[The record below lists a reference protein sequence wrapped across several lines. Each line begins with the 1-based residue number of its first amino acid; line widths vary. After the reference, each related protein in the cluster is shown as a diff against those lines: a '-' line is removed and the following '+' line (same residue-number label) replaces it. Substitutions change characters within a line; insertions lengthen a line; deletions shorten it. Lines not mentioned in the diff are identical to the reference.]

1 MSRTRPYL
9 DMKSHPIMI
18 GTDNSSTTR
27 KVWLAENSP
36 NVMVANDVPNGM
48 KDLLSALM
56 SWMLFSGESLP
67 MLMCFLLITEQ
78 EAPESKSNCVGWS
91 LILPVIY
98 AGMCCVVRA
107 LTKVGVHPQLA
118 GLGCPLGRFPVA
130 CSSNCVPS
138 VLFSHN

>member
-1 MSRTRPYL
+1 MT
-9 DMKSHPIMI
+9 
-18 GTDNSSTTR
+18 GTDNSFTTR

-36 NVMVANDVPNGM
+36 NVTVADDVPKGM
-48 KDLLSALM
+48 KDLPSALM
-56 SWMLFSGESLP
+56 SWMLFSGESLS

-78 EAPESKSNCVGWS
+78 EAPESKSNCVGCL
-91 LILPVIY
+91 LILPVMY

-118 GLGCPLGRFPVA
+118 ELGCPLGHFPA
-130 CSSNCVPS
+130 AYSCSCVLS